1 MAITEKILK
10 TKEHRER
17 SPRSK
22 QKLKVMYLM
31 KIFMQKN
38 HRFIFS
44 SVDSKEEKRSSFII

>member
-17 SPRSK
+17 SLRSK

-44 SVDSKEEKRSSFII
+44 GVDSKEEKRSSFII